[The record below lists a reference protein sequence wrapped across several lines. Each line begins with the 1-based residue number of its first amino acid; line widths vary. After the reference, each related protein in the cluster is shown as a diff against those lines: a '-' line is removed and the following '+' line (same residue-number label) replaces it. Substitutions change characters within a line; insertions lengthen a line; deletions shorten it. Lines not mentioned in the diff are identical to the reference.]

1 MGTPMLPTLDSSR
14 GLLPENNINFGSPWP
29 VSVIFRFA
37 SKRIVRDA
45 SFPSNQVAQDPP
57 QRKLNFLGQRLVAE
71 KVRPCQWTRHWRC
84 VTPLPW
90 CHGLEKVSATGIGR
104 GGTWSSH
111 RDDRMTSF
119 KRYVCCLR
127 SFLGHQK
134 NTNFILDSRVDPCWS
149 LPFFICP
156 GVQKFRGFTHRVTLL
171 SDYRLL

>member
-134 NTNFILDSRVDPCWS
+134 NHQFHPRFQSWSMLIFTFLYLSRSPEIPRLHS
-149 LPFFICP
+149 P
-156 GVQKFRGFTHRVTLL
+156 GY
-171 SDYRLL
+171 SAIRL